1 MNAEGVVRRIDKLGR
16 IVIPVEFRKSLSIQ
30 LGEEVEIM
38 LEGNTVVLQKHEERC
53 VFCGSSDN
61 LEMHISRQ
69 VCMKCKDKILSSY
82 NREM

>member
-53 VFCGSSDN
+53 VFCGSAIS
-61 LEMHISRQ
+61 LEQALNKKI
-69 VCMKCKDKILSSY
+69 CKKCKMKLAYS
-82 NREM
+82 NK